1 MIAVKKRIPLN
12 EAEEAGVTL
21 GSLLGMEAADEK
33 EAAETREEKRPDDDK
48 KTAAADELKITKAVL
63 QRTRAGRA
71 GRWGVRVLL
80 TPEPSPEQL
89 KSLAKD
95 LRKALGT
102 GAQIDGGVITVQGDI
117 ADRIADWLTK
127 RGAKKI
133 VQ

>member
-1 MIAVKKRIPLN
+1 MKKRIPLS

-21 GSLLGMEAADEK
+21 GSLLGMDTAGGKD
-33 EAAETREEKRPDDDK
+33 AAEKRTEKRTDEDK
-48 KTAAADELKITKAVL
+48 KPASADELKITKAVL

-80 TPEPSPEQL
+80 TPEPSPQQL
-89 KSLAKD
+89 ESLAKD